1 MLDNT
6 ALFAITIVLLPM
18 FYLLLAAPAFL
29 LVRLNVTPV
38 ARLLRG
44 MFNSYFIVLALAG
57 AVGLVAVATA
67 GRLGLVVCFAL
78 LTALAMASRHLFLQ
92 RAQFGID
99 QDTIDDEIAR
109 RLRRLH
115 WSGMLSNAALLAAVL
130 LCIPYLVTPA

>member
-6 ALFAITIVLLPM
+6 ALFAITLVLLPM

-29 LVRLNVTPV
+29 LVRLNVTPI

-44 MFNSYFIVLALAG
+44 MFDSYFIVLALAG

-67 GRLGLVVCFAL
+67 GRLALVAGFAL
-78 LTALAMASRHLFLQ
+78 LTALATASRHLFLQ
-92 RAQFGID
+92 RAQFDID
-99 QDTIDDEIAR
+99 QDMIDDEIAR

-115 WSGMLSNAALLAAVL
+115 WSGMLSNAALLATVL
-130 LCIPYLVTPA
+130 LCLPLIVAPV